1 MVSFSKLLSFATTKD
16 KVYLAIGLIAS
27 AGNGI
32 IMPFFALIFGEMT
45 DAFSP
50 LSNADDVIRSAG
62 K

>member
-1 MVSFSKLLSFATTKD
+1 MIIKLKKNILFIFYL

>member
-1 MVSFSKLLSFATTKD
+1 MVSFSKLFTFATTKD
-16 KVYLAIGLIAS
+16 KIYLWIGIIAS
-27 AGNGI
+27 AGNGV

-50 LSNADDVIRSAG
+50 LSTPDDVIKSAG